1 MRFLVISLLGGI
13 IYLSGCGSKKINNEN
28 KVSRTQQSDQKPFWI
43 SDPQTHLAI
52 QGKIYG
58 LGYSRDH
65 IHGNRAKRQLAIST
79 AINEIANQKGVKV
92 NSELEMFQKGGESVS
107 SPESAIQLYSVQTVE
122 GKTVNAK
129 IIESWEDPNTKELW
143 ILMAE

>member
-79 AINEIANQKGVKV
+79 AINEIANQKGLKLIANLKCFKKV
-92 NSELEMFQKGGESVS
+92 
-107 SPESAIQLYSVQTVE
+107 
-122 GKTVNAK
+122 VN
-129 IIESWEDPNTKELW
+129 L
-143 ILMAE
+143 